1 MQLDYDILAVTLFL
15 RSSLLLFTNL
25 WVLKALDYE
34 NKDLFRL
41 LFKILKS
48 ERHYVVIFFNP
59 SIFGVFHT
67 RSLVLKTNFYY
78 GKNRCEIIDKP

>member
-48 ERHYVVIFFNP
+48 ERHYVVIFLTLQFLAFF
-59 SIFGVFHT
+59 IQEV
-67 RSLVLKTNFYY
+67 
-78 GKNRCEIIDKP
+78 

>member
-48 ERHYVVIFFNP
+48 ERHYVVIFLTLQFFAFF
-59 SIFGVFHT
+59 IQEV
-67 RSLVLKTNFYY
+67 
-78 GKNRCEIIDKP
+78 